1 MTASRRPLHVMG
13 RRLLLAACSLL
24 SVPSQRFNQ
33 LVRDSQTPAAGD
45 QAPPDDFLE
54 EAATASLD
62 GGVLDAK
69 WSQHPADD
77 GSAVVACVTSTG
89 RLVLYSLRNA
99 DGVVG
104 ERAELQQVA
113 SSDVDDSLLLSL
125 DWSRGTV
132 ASAKVLCDV

>member
-1 MTASRRPLHVMG
+1 MG